1 MEETDR
7 RGNSVGVRLTEAVK
21 KNDIKKCKNKEA
33 MNQEPLII
41 IDGNFKITLKSEI
54 DFPSD
59 MIPVNYVDSSDFGCC
74 MS

>member
-1 MEETDR
+1 MIQ
-7 RGNSVGVRLTEAVK
+7 K
-21 KNDIKKCKNKEA
+21 
-33 MNQEPLII
+33 QEPSIL
-41 IDGNFKITLKSEI
+41 IDGNFKIILKSEI